1 MSRAL
6 IACLLLMLSACSAE
20 ITVQTEPTEQSVP
33 VTSLLE
39 PVYAEVAID
48 VPNEAVGDVIVQ
60 EISVDLTVVNPTRSL
75 TLEAGARLSLT
86 GQATPDEPVLYTNNN
101 LPAYFNQASILLPTQ
116 SFAPGEHK
124 PFTIKD
130 PVLVQ
135 AAGKRRIWLI
145 VNNTVKRI
153 GIGSDTLPVNIL
165 LQNIVFH
172 ATVTKPFK
180 GVGGA
185 MEVGGM

>member
-1 MSRAL
+1 
-6 IACLLLMLSACSAE
+6 MLSACSAE

-48 VPNEAVGDVIVQ
+48 VPNEAVGDVIVD
-60 EISVDLTVVNPTRSL
+60 EISVDLTVVNPTRAL
-75 TLEAGARLSLT
+75 TLETGVRLSLT
-86 GQATPDEPVLYTNNN
+86 GQATPDSTVLYTNTN

-130 PVLVQ
+130 PVLVK
-135 AAGKRRIWLI
+135 AAGKPRIWLI
-145 VNNTVKRI
+145 VNNTVKRV